1 MNLEGSKTYIGLAIA
16 FAPSVATV
24 FGYETSPNFEGDATE
39 LLSAL
44 VQLIGT
50 AIAVYGRFVAKGPTL
65 LKKKSF

>member
-16 FAPSVATV
+16 FAPSIATM
-24 FGYETSPNFEGDATE
+24 FGYQTSPNFEGDATE

-65 LKKKSF
+65 VTKSL